1 MYRPKVS
8 APSSTHGATRLHG
21 CLAQQK
27 SCFISG
33 FRTSW
38 QRQLKKRRKHVEK
51 CLAQKL
57 VLSSQRGF
65 MSFPFGCCKHLK
77 FRMTSTNFTL
87 FFLFLLDCSSLQAF
101 PLKSTSWQFCLL
113 IILLCHLSL
122 SFGVCHL
129 FSPFVWPTHT
139 FISYSIILSVIE
151 VYYSTIVP
159 GQCSHPHLKRNKRAK
174 EDAFLAAIP

>member
-1 MYRPKVS
+1 MHRPKVS
-8 APSSTHGATRLHG
+8 TPSSTHGATRLHG
-21 CLAQQK
+21 CLVQQK
-27 SCFISG
+27 SYFISG

-65 MSFPFGCCKHLK
+65 ISFPFGCCKHLR
-77 FRMTSTNFTL
+77 FRMTSTNLTL

-101 PLKSTSWQFCLL
+101 LLKSTSWQFFLL
-113 IILLCHLSL
+113 IILVCHLSL
-122 SFGVCHL
+122 TFGVCHL
-129 FSPFVWPTHT
+129 FPPFVWPTHT

-151 VYYSTIVP
+151 VYYSIIVP
-159 GQCSHPHLKRNKRAK
+159 GQFSHPHLKRNKGSK